1 MPLLFIQRII
11 EKPTYRICCP
21 GWSQCAESP
30 VLQETESRGRGAP
43 GCGSRGQSYLG
54 LGCKGLGSKVK

>member
-30 VLQETESRGRGAP
+30 VLRETESRGRGAP

-54 LGCKGLGSKVK
+54 LA